1 MVKRK
6 RFSAPLSS
14 KRSRKRTP
22 VAIPHATEKGKIF
35 ICGSND
41 ASQLG
46 MNDDVEELNK
56 LTLVG
61 SLKDKEF
68 TDVVCGGMHSI
79 AIDFEGTV
87 MCKFKRVQKYRLM
100 LLFYSFIPGAAMMKV
115 RLVDKVKKVFLVQS
129 LVEAPRLSR

>member
-1 MVKRK
+1 MAKHKRS
-6 RFSAPLSS
+6 SALLSS
-14 KRSRKRTP
+14 KRSHKRTP
-22 VAIPHATEKGKIF
+22 VAIPRATEKGNIF

-56 LTLVG
+56 LTLVE

-79 AIDFEGTV
+79 VIDSEGTV
-87 MCKFKRVQKYRLM
+87 MCKFKRIQKYGLM

-115 RLVDKVKKVFLVQS
+115 RLVDKVKKVLLLQS
-129 LVEAPRLSR
+129 LVEVPRLSR